1 MRTNSNIRTLTSL
14 LLLVAVFVFF
24 EASISSCASKSSPS
38 GGDKDTLAPRLDTAF
53 PPNQTLFFKADKIIL
68 EFDEYLN
75 LKSPQQNIN
84 INPLLKEDLE
94 IISRGKKVE
103 ILLKDS
109 LRPNTTYII
118 SFGKSLADLNEGN
131 ENTKFKYV
139 FSTGSYIDSLR
150 LSGTLHK
157 AYSNE
162 PLGNYLVGLYDLKK
176 AEDRDS
182 FLLKE
187 RPDYYTFT
195 DETGSF
201 GMSYLGEGDYLMVA
215 FEEKGGTFKLLRRDA
230 PLAFHSDTIRLRPDS
245 LYLYDLVL
253 FEPEPDFRFLNAKQ
267 KNSGKIQFAFNKDAS
282 AFKVE
287 PLGRAADSS
296 FFLWNKD
303 KDTLNYYFSF
313 DADSLQFK
321 LNYDSLFVD
330 SIYTIRLREMKAPE
344 LKINTAIKQL
354 RPWDSLPFSSP
365 VLLKGWKPDSIFKI
379 SEKDTINVSL
389 VPDSTN
395 PFLWY
400 LPPPHPR
407 SFTLRF
413 KPGAFYSEKL
423 SLEDSV
429 DFKVEILKGEELG
442 TLTFKAVADSAKA
455 MILQILEENDRIL
468 LERPFRDSTIVL
480 LKNTFPRK
488 LKAFV
493 IIDEDGNGAFTTGDF
508 YEGRQAEKRVPY
520 REELEIRANWELELE
535 WRYRRKQA
543 INKEPLLKSDS
554 TALGQ

>member
-14 LLLVAVFVFF
+14 LLLIAVFVFF

-94 IISRGKKVE
+94 IIARGKKVE
-103 ILLKDS
+103 ILLKDT

-139 FSTGSYIDSLR
+139 FSTGSYIDSLH
-150 LSGTLHK
+150 LSGTLRK

-162 PLGNYLVGLYDLKK
+162 PLSNHLVGLYDVKK

-215 FEEKGGTFKLLRRDA
+215 FEEKGGTFKLLRRDS

-267 KNSGKIQFAFNKDAS
+267 KNSSKIQFAFNKEAS
-282 AFKVE
+282 NFKVE

-313 DADSLQFK
+313 KADSLQFK

-330 SIYTIRLREMKAPE
+330 SIYTIRLREMKEPE
-344 LKINTAIKQL
+344 LSINTAIKQL
-354 RPWDSLPFSSP
+354 RPWDSLPFRSSM
-365 VLLKGWKPDSIFKI
+365 LLKGWNPDSIYKI
-379 SEKDTINVSL
+379 NDKDTLNVSL
-389 VPDSTN
+389 LPDSTD

-407 SFTLRF
+407 SFKLRF

-423 SLEDSV
+423 QLEDSV
-429 DFKVEILKGEELG
+429 DFKVDILKGEDLG
-442 TLTFKAVADSAKA
+442 TLTFKVVADSAKA
-455 MILQILEENDRIL
+455 MILQIVEENDRIL
-468 LERPFRDSTIVL
+468 LEQSFRDSTSVL

-488 LKAFV
+488 LKAFI
-493 IIDEDGNGAFTTGDF
+493 IIDEDGNGEYTTGDF
-508 YEGRQAEKRVPY
+508 YQGRQAEKRVPY

-535 WRYRRKQA
+535 WRYRAKQA

-554 TALGQ
+554 TAVGQ

>member
-1 MRTNSNIRTLTSL
+1 MRNNSNIRTLTSL
-14 LLLVAVFVFF
+14 LLIIAVFAFF
-24 EASISSCASKSSPS
+24 EISISSCASKSSPS
-38 GGDKDTLAPRLDTAF
+38 GGAKDTLAPRLDTAF
-53 PPNQTLFFKADKIIL
+53 PPNQTLFFKSDKIIL

-109 LRPNTTYII
+109 LRANTTYII

-139 FSTGSYIDSLR
+139 FSTGSYIDSLH
-150 LSGTLHK
+150 LSGTLRK
-157 AYSNE
+157 AYTNE
-162 PLGNYLVGLYDLKK
+162 PLANYLVGLYDVKK
-176 AEDRDS
+176 GADRDS

-215 FEEKGGTFKLLRRDA
+215 FEEKGGTFKLIRRDA

-282 AFKVE
+282 DFKVE

-296 FFLWNKD
+296 FFLWSKD

-313 DADSLQFK
+313 SADSLQFK
-321 LNYDSLFVD
+321 LNYDSLIVD
-330 SIYTIRLREMKAPE
+330 SIFTMRLREMKAPE
-344 LKINTAIKQL
+344 LTINTAIKQL
-354 RPWDSLPFSSP
+354 RPGDSLPLRTSL
-365 VLLKGWKPDSIFKI
+365 VLQGWNKDSIFKI
-379 SEKDTINVSL
+379 SEKDTVNVSL
-389 VPDSTN
+389 VPDSTD
-395 PFLWY
+395 PFVWY

-407 SFTLRF
+407 SFTMRF

-429 DFKVEILKGEELG
+429 DFKVDVLKGEDLG
-442 TLTFKAVADSAKA
+442 TLTFKVVADSAKA
-455 MILQILEENDRIL
+455 MILQILEESDRIF
-468 LERPFRDSTIVL
+468 LERAFRDSTTVV

-488 LKAFV
+488 LKAYL
-493 IIDEDGNGAFTTGDF
+493 IIDEDENGAYTTGDF
-508 YEGRQAEKRVPY
+508 YKRRQAEKRVVY
-520 REELEIRANWELELE
+520 KEELEIRANWELELE
-535 WRYRRKQA
+535 WRYRIKQA

-554 TALGQ
+554 TAVGQ